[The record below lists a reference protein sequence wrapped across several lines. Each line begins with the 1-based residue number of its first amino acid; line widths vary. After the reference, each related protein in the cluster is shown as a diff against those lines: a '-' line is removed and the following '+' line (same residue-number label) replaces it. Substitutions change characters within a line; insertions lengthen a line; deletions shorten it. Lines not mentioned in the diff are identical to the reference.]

1 MTLLIIRSTMSIST
15 KREYKGVLSIKLIAI
30 IASLYGII
38 LNWKGLFSL
47 TYFTNLSNIFMVCVL
62 MWALVKHIKH
72 PRNKATYTSLP
83 HSDNTN
89 ALWYTVKF
97 IATLSIMVT
106 FSLYVFFLAPTNE
119 QGFIAAF
126 THNYCASLCVHVI
139 APLFALADFL
149 LFDNPSKSNKYTVW
163 CGVIPPFAYI
173 AYVYILSFWFHVT
186 WKHGMPA
193 PYNFL
198 NYAAPSGWFGLEW
211 GAISSTSLGIGVV
224 YFITIFTI
232 LFLCLGKLGMI
243 WQNKLYKKRIKR
255 FAADT
260 EDQAHR

>member
-1 MTLLIIRSTMSIST
+1 MSIST
-15 KREYKGVLSIKLIAI
+15 KREYKGALSIKLIAI

-62 MWALVKHIKH
+62 VWALVKHVKH
-72 PRNKATYTSLP
+72 LRNNAACASLC
-83 HSDNTN
+83 HSDKAN
-89 ALWYTVKF
+89 ALWYTIKF
-97 IATLSIMVT
+97 MATLSIMVT

-163 CGVIPPFAYI
+163 CGVIPPFCLYCVRVYPILLLSCYLETRNACTVQFLKLCGALWMVWLRMGSYFKYKLRHWSRIFYNDIYHTIPMLRKTGNDMAKQTLQKAY
-173 AYVYILSFWFHVT
+173 
-186 WKHGMPA
+186 
-193 PYNFL
+193 
-198 NYAAPSGWFGLEW
+198 YARRS
-211 GAISSTSLGIGVV
+211 
-224 YFITIFTI
+224 
-232 LFLCLGKLGMI
+232 
-243 WQNKLYKKRIKR
+243 
-255 FAADT
+255 
-260 EDQAHR
+260 